1 MHSVIIV
8 IMLSAVILSVLILN
22 AIMMSVVMPNMIAHH
37 GYDQKSLLFH
47 FFFVKSYPIN
57 FELKL
62 GRLVFTIQLKIS
74 P

>member
-22 AIMMSVVMPNMIAHH
+22 VIMMSVVIRNMMAHH
-37 GYDQKSLLFH
+37 GYDQKKFVVP
-47 FFFVKSYPIN
+47 FFVKSFPIN

-62 GRLVFTIQLKIS
+62 GWLVFTNQLKII